1 MLRNLFQRIEESR
14 WNMLY
19 EIRGEYYIR
28 IGRKYIKVNVEYK
41 NNNIDVVPSS
51 PKVVIEDNGNIKY
64 TEHVINENFK
74 KRFVNKSSRVYDKPK
89 YND

>member
-1 MLRNLFQRIEESR
+1 
-14 WNMLY
+14 MLY

-41 NNNIDVVPSS
+41 NNNIDIVPSS

-64 TEHVINENFK
+64 TEHVINEDFK
-74 KRFVNKSSRVYDKPK
+74 KRFVNKSSRVFDKPK